1 VKSRPVPAS
10 DTTALAE
17 AVLLVMVR
25 LPVCAPELAGV
36 KITPSVQ
43 LNPGP
48 SVVPQVLFA
57 RLNPVVVANAR
68 LLMPEVVGLVTVTSI
83 ALPLAPTP
91 TWPKLTVA
99 GVA

>member
-1 VKSRPVPAS
+1 MKSRPVPAS
-10 DTTALAE
+10 ATTALAE
-17 AVLLVMVR
+17 AVR
-25 LPVCAPELAGV
+25 LPGCAPELAGV

-48 SVVPQVLFA
+48 SVVPQVVFA